1 MKKPTKLTLS
11 VIGMCL
17 TLLFAVPAAGSD
29 GGDNNAQQIGQRWC
43 DAWNSHDVDRV
54 LAVFTDDVLYED
66 VTFGLTVH
74 GRAELRDFAHFF
86 FSAVPDLHL
95 QCTKTFVSGGH
106 GSIEWIFSGTD
117 VGIFKTGKTFSV
129 RGATVIEVRGG
140 KISRNSDYYDA
151 AAIMRQVGILP

>member
-1 MKKPTKLTLS
+1 MKKPTKLTLA
-11 VIGMCL
+11 VISMCL
-17 TLLFAVPAAGSD
+17 ALMFAAPAASSD
-29 GGDNNAQQIGQRWC
+29 GGDSNARQIGQGWC

-54 LAVFTDDVLYED
+54 LAVFTDDVFYED
-66 VTFGLTVH
+66 VTFGLTAH
-74 GRAELRDFAHFF
+74 GRAEMRDFAQFF

-95 QCTKTFVSGGH
+95 QCTRTFVNEGR

-117 VGIFKTGKTFSV
+117 VGVFKTGKKFSV
-129 RGATVIEVRGG
+129 RGGTVIEVKGR